1 MFPAPPMPDFAAGQF
16 VEAAIPLRYEDLTQ
30 EGKLMPIALP
40 STMSPLWRDRL
51 TDHPGARNA
60 LKMGVIPILTRMV
73 LVSVDQP
80 IHVNRAIGVRA
91 GFELAHDRDA
101 AGDVTRLFMNVW
113 TAVHGAAGRISP
125 NSKPGGPALAGQL
138 FAEHTF
144 TRLLAP
150 PDQRKVTRLEVEGY
164 PSVPTALH
172 HPPAPAT
179 AQEPPDGARWID
191 ELAPDVTTYNFT
203 LDQTDSNQHV
213 NSLVYIRLFLDA
225 ANRRLASAGHR
236 GKLRSRAVD
245 IAYRKPSFAGDAVRA
260 QLRLYEGPDGLGAAG
275 FIAGDDGKPRVY
287 VRVAIARS

>member
-1 MFPAPPMPDFAAGQF
+1 MPDFAAGQF
-16 VEAAIPLRYEDLTQ
+16 VEAATPLRYEDLTQ
-30 EGKLMPIALP
+30 DGRLMPIALP
-40 STMSPLWRDRL
+40 PTMSPLWRDVL

-60 LKMGVIPILTRMV
+60 LKTGVIPILTRMI

-80 IHVNRAIGVRA
+80 IHVNRAVDVRA

-101 AGDVTRLFMNVW
+101 SGEVARLFMNVW
-113 TAVHGAAGRISP
+113 TSVRGAAGRISP
-125 NSKPGGPALAGQL
+125 NSKPGGPALAGHL

-150 PDQRKVTRLEVEGY
+150 PDQRKVTRLDVDGY
-164 PSVPTALH
+164 PNIPAALH
-172 HPPAPAT
+172 QPPPPAT
-179 AQEPPDGARWID
+179 AHEAPAGARWLD
-191 ELAPDVTTYNFT
+191 ELLPDTAHYHFT

-225 ANRRLASAGHR
+225 VNRRLASAGHP

-245 IAYRKPSFAGDAVRA
+245 IAYRKPSFAGDTVRA

-275 FIAGDDGKPRVY
+275 FIAGDDAKPRVY
-287 VRVAIARS
+287 VRVAIGS